1 MKNLKDSI
9 LEKLKVDD
17 IIIEKFPTGEN
28 LEDIIKFLKKE
39 GFKEY
44 KIDNSNLV
52 DSFNKIKS
60 KIFLLINEQSN
71 RHLWF
76 ADTSKEKIS
85 EHNPVFYIH
94 LNKYNKSNSN
104 FSVYTPSFNIV
115 NNDKKAF
122 LEELNKY
129 FDWE

>member
-1 MKNLKDSI
+1 M
-9 LEKLKVDD
+9 EKLKVDD
-17 IIIEKFPTGEN
+17 IILTKEFPIDGT
-28 LEDIIKFLKKE
+28 LEDIAKFLE
-39 GFKEY
+39 EQEF
-44 KIDNSNLV
+44 V
-52 DSFNKIKS
+52 RIKS
-60 KIFLLINEQSN
+60 GGIPSIIFNENKKRVFINSP
-71 RHLWF
+71 RDLWF

>member
-71 RHLWF
+71 SRLWF

-85 EHNPVFYIH
+85 EHNPVFF
-94 LNKYNKSNSN
+94 LFKYNGMKIEWKCFREDYKYI
-104 FSVYTPSFNIV
+104 FS
-115 NNDKKAF
+115 DKHKVID
-122 LEELNKY
+122 LINKC
-129 FDWE
+129 FGWQ